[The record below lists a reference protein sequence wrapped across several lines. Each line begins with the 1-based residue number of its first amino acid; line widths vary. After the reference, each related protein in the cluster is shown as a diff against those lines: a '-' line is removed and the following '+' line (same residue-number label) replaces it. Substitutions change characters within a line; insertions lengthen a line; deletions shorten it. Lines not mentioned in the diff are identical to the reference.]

1 MNTAKPDMT
10 DADREAHIQECGRL
24 MQQKM
29 EAGNREAAMNW
40 MQAMHEAIRL
50 RSAAQVAAME
60 QERGLAPCFF
70 TEQGAKDRIWLLERQ
85 AA

>member
-1 MNTAKPDMT
+1 MT
-10 DADREAHIQECGRL
+10 TMSDQEREAHIKDCGRL
-24 MQQKM
+24 MQQEM

-40 MQAMHEAIRL
+40 LQAMNQAIAM
-50 RSAAQVAAME
+50 RSSAQVEAME

-70 TEQGAKDRIWLLERQ
+70 AEQGAKDRIWLLERQ